1 MPATPSPTPWT
12 RVRRRASEFS
22 DSEALLN
29 YAARTKDPQ
38 RYPFSG
44 GRRFRYRLSSRARS
58 RLGAV
63 GEQWHNSPPYDR
75 VLLHQIRQPQKP
87 GRLEQAGRSET
98 SGRVRVVAQ
107 GESRADWSRPRYR
120 TSCHLRRVRVLSGRS
135 ESWCPAIPSAG
146 LMGPARVEGQVRGIM
161 TEKRKRL
168 EDLRVR
174 IVRELYLDEWRDV

>member
-29 YAARTKDPQ
+29 YAARTKNPQ

-44 GRRFRYRLSSRARS
+44 GRRFRYRLSSRART

-63 GEQWHNSPPYDR
+63 GEQWHNSPRYDR
-75 VLLHQIRQPQKP
+75 VLLHQIRLRQKP
-87 GRLEQAGRSET
+87 GRLEQAGGRET
-98 SGRVRVVAQ
+98 SGRVRAVAQ

-120 TSCHLRRVRVLSGRS
+120 TSSHLRRVRVLTGRR
-135 ESWCPAIPSAG
+135 ECWLQAISPG
-146 LMGPARVEGQVRGIM
+146 G
-161 TEKRKRL
+161 
-168 EDLRVR
+168 
-174 IVRELYLDEWRDV
+174 